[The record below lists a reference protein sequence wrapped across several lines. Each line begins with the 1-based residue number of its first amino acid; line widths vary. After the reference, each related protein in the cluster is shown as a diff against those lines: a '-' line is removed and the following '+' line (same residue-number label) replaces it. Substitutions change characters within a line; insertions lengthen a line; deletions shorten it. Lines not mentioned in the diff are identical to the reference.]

1 MATHTVERVG
11 FHPRCPNRL
20 RESVC
25 TPHRAHASHP
35 PPLSPERA
43 RTPKPGHGGAQGV
56 PQQGGAPRGRS
67 PLFERTH
74 QAARDDGGPLKQA
87 GRFRLQQSDF
97 FRTLVR
103 KTALKKTPD
112 SHARS
117 AHNPGLRLSLS
128 ILAGLTLARPALA
141 PPAIAP
147 PTIVRCCC
155 CSRRRSRYMYRP
167 CSRRPCS
174 RRPCSRRPCSCRPC
188 STHVETCGHGGMDRR
203 ARQHAGQRMRGGGGG
218 SHEQPKHCERSMES
232 TRIEWWPWRER

>member
-1 MATHTVERVG
+1 MRSASCLEITINCSATIRTGKAALRPLVGRCRILGSGMRALSCAWTDDSATRRMHMSHVHAHVQAHGHVHVHAAHTDTRVHSR
-11 FHPRCPNRL
+11 FSSRYRSAWDRSTNAPLYPHLLPRL
-20 RESVC
+20 
-25 TPHRAHASHP
+25 
-35 PPLSPERA
+35 
-43 RTPKPGHGGAQGV
+43 
-56 PQQGGAPRGRS
+56 
-67 PLFERTH
+67 
-74 QAARDDGGPLKQA
+74 
-87 GRFRLQQSDF
+87 
-97 FRTLVR
+97 
-103 KTALKKTPD
+103 PD

-128 ILAGLTLARPALA
+128 IFAGLTLARPALA

-174 RRPCSRRPCSCRPC
+174 RRPYSRRPCSRRPC

-218 SHEQPKHCERSMES
+218 LHEQPKHCERSMES